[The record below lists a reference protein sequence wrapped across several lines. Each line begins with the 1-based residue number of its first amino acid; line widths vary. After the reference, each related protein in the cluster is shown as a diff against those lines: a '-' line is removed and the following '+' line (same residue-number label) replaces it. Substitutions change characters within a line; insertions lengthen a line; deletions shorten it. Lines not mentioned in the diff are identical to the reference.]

1 MLTLGVLVLA
11 RNVSRVTTA
20 FFVMTLTASVWLFC
34 FAFMYSTTDAATAL
48 FWAKAA
54 YLGVPLIAP
63 AVYQFTVEHLRI
75 AQKRRAAIWFAWIA
89 SAFFA
94 IIAIG
99 TDRLVTG
106 VAKFWWGFYPQYGLI
121 SIPYLAVFFGYLIAA
136 MIELAVAYRRTSGA
150 EAQRL
155 RLMLIGFGIAYLG
168 CVDYLAKY
176 GIAVYPFGYIPL
188 LAFLA
193 ILSQIIRKYDLV
205 TITPSFA
212 AREIIHTMAD
222 ALLVCNNEW
231 RIELANEAAEAL
243 LGYESGELVGLPI
256 TTVLADEKTN
266 PRVSQRFHERIF
278 VSRDGERIEVT
289 LSVTPLV
296 HQGVTAGA
304 VLIARDLR
312 ERKRTDRDLRKA
324 VSLLQSTLESTADGI
339 VVIGDDGT
347 IISYNR
353 RFVDMWR
360 IPIETIRRG
369 DDKAVLHCVLEQLT
383 DPAEFT
389 VNTLAANP
397 EAESFDVLNVKD
409 GRRFERY
416 SIGRRISGVAD
427 VRVWSFRD
435 VTERYHNE
443 TALRESEARFRLL
456 FEQNAAGVY
465 RAELGG
471 RILDCNDTFARMV
484 GCSPATLIG
493 RNTGDLY
500 ARPIEREELAL
511 ILQQAGTLQSV
522 EVELQNAEGKSVWVL
537 QNLVLLGEGESSVI
551 HATVVDISDRKRAE
565 EQIEF
570 HAYHDV
576 LTGLPNRKLFTDRLN
591 WSISRCRRSS
601 RALAVMF
608 LDLDHFKSINDSL
621 GHTAGDELLLEMARR
636 LKMCVRED
644 DTVARLGGDEFTIV
658 LSDLR
663 ESGDAI
669 VVAQKI
675 LTSIQQPVILGGMT
689 VDMTVSIGIA
699 LYPED
704 GIDAESLLKNADS
717 ALYRAKDAGRNA
729 YQLCTNEL
737 KEKALQQ
744 ISLER
749 ALRRALAEGE
759 LTLYYQPVVSLAS
772 GAVVGAEALLR
783 WIDPTRGVIMPGE
796 FIPFAED
803 SRLIVPIGEWVL
815 HSACKQMRMWH
826 DRGVGP
832 VRVAVNLS
840 ARQFQHHDLVNTVR
854 AVLRDT
860 RLDPSCLDLEVTE
873 TTAMHNAEV
882 TIEVVEALRALGVSI
897 SIDDF
902 GTGYSSLNYLKRFP
916 INAVKIDRSFV
927 QELATSEE
935 DAAIVSAVV
944 GIAHSLR
951 LRVIAEGVETHEQL
965 SMLIRKR
972 CDEVQGF
979 LFGRPM
985 PADSLTDFMSVS
997 TRIPVRSRILST

>member
-1 MLTLGVLVLA
+1 LSTFTFSSYAIPTAVTAALMLTIGVLVL
-11 RNVSRVTTA
+11 SRSLSRASVA
-20 FFVMTLTASVWLFC
+20 FFVMTLTASIWMISFT
-34 FAFMYSTTDAATAL
+34 AMYSTRDASIAL
-48 FWAKAA
+48 LCAKAA

-63 AVYQFTVEHLRI
+63 AVYQFTIEHLRL
-75 AQKRRAAIWFAWIA
+75 AQQRRAAIAFGWIA
-89 SAFFA
+89 SACFA
-94 IIAIG
+94 ALAIG
-99 TDRLVTG
+99 TNLLVTG
-106 VAKFWWGFYPQYGLI
+106 VRKFWWGFYPQYGLV
-121 SIPYLAVFFGYLIAA
+121 SIAYLLVFFGFLIAA
-136 MIELAVAYRRTSGA
+136 MAELAVAFRKSAGA
-150 EAQRL
+150 ERQRL
-155 RLMLIGFGIAYLG
+155 RLMLIAFGIAYLG

-176 GIAVYPFGYIPL
+176 GIAVYPFGYAAL
-188 LAFLA
+188 LAFLVV
-193 ILSQIIRKYDLV
+193 LGHVIRKYDLV

-231 RIELANEAAEAL
+231 RIELANESAEEL
-243 LGYESGELVGLPI
+243 LGYGTGELVGLPI
-256 TTVLADEKTN
+256 TAVLADQKDN

-278 VSRDGERIEVT
+278 VGRDGERIEVT
-289 LSVTPLV
+289 LSVAPLA
-296 HQGVTAGA
+296 HQGAAAGA

-339 VVIGDDGT
+339 VVIGDDGR

-353 RFVDMWR
+353 RFIDMWR
-360 IPIETIRRG
+360 IPIEVIRRG
-369 DDKAVLHCVLEQLT
+369 DDRAALDSITEQLMN
-383 DPAEFT
+383 PSEFT
-389 VNTLAANP
+389 VDTLSSNP

-443 TALRESEARFRLL
+443 AALRESEARFRLL

-465 RAELGG
+465 RADLAG

-484 GCSPATLIG
+484 GSTRPLLIG
-493 RNTGDLY
+493 RNSGDLY
-500 ARPIEREELAL
+500 ARTIERAELVS

-522 EVELQNAEGKSVWVL
+522 EVELQHADGRSVWVL
-537 QNLVLLGEGESSVI
+537 QNLVLLGEGESAI
-551 HATVVDISDRKRAE
+551 MHATVVDISDRKRAE

-591 WSISRCRRSS
+591 LSITRCRRSS

-636 LKMCVRED
+636 LKLCVRDD

-658 LSDLR
+658 LSDMR
-663 ESGDAI
+663 EANDATL
-669 VVAQKI
+669 VAQKI
-675 LTSIQQPVILGGMT
+675 LDAIKQPVAIGGMT
-689 VDMTVSIGIA
+689 VDVTASIGIA
-699 LYPED
+699 LYPDD
-704 GIDAESLLKNADS
+704 GAEAESLLKNADS

-737 KEKALQQ
+737 KERALQQ
-744 ISLER
+744 LSLER

-759 LTLYYQPVVSLAS
+759 LRLHYQPVVSLAS

-783 WIDPTRGVIMPGE
+783 WMDPVRGTIMPGE

-815 HSACKQMRMWH
+815 HSACKQMRDWH

-860 RLDPSCLDLEVTE
+860 KLAPSCLDLEVTE

-902 GTGYSSLNYLKRFP
+902 GTGYSSLSYLKRFP
-916 INAVKIDRSFV
+916 INAVKIDRAFV
-927 QELATSEE
+927 SDLPTSEE
-935 DAAIVSAVV
+935 DAAIVSAVI

-951 LRVIAEGVETHEQL
+951 KASRRTN
-965 SMLIRKR
+965 SSR
-972 CDEVQGF
+972 CSSANAATKCRASSSAVRC
-979 LFGRPM
+979 RP
-985 PADSLTDFMSVS
+985 
-997 TRIPVRSRILST
+997 TR

>member
-1 MLTLGVLVLA
+1 MSTLQFSPYAVPTALTAALMLTLGVMVLV
-11 RNVSRVTTA
+11 RNLSRVTLS
-20 FFVMTLTASVWLFC
+20 FFVMTLTAAVWLLC
-34 FAFMYSTTDAATAL
+34 FTVMYSTTDAAIAL
-48 FWAKAA
+48 FWAKVA

-75 AQKRRAAIWFAWIA
+75 AQKRRVAIWFAWIA
-89 SAFFA
+89 SAIFSVV
-94 IIAIG
+94 AIG

-106 VAKFWWGFYPQYGLI
+106 VTKFWWGFYPQYGLI
-121 SIPYLAVFFGYLIAA
+121 SIPYLIVFFGYLIAA
-136 MIELAVAYRRTSGA
+136 MVELAVAHRKAAGA
-150 EAQRL
+150 ERQRL
-155 RLMLIGFGIAYLG
+155 QLMLIGFGIAYIG

-176 GIAVYPFGYIPL
+176 GIAVYPFGYLPL

-193 ILSQIIRKYDLV
+193 ILERIIRKYDLV

-231 RIELANEAAEAL
+231 RIELANEAAEGL

-256 TTVLADEKTN
+256 TNVLADEKTN

-278 VSRDGERIEVT
+278 VSKDGERIEVT

-296 HQGVTAGA
+296 HQGATAGA

-339 VVIGDDGT
+339 VVIGDDGR

-360 IPIETIRRG
+360 ISPEVMRKG
-369 DDKAVLHCVLEQLT
+369 DDKGVLDCVLEQLT
-383 DPAEFT
+383 DAAEFR
-389 VNTLAANP
+389 VHALEANP

-465 RAELGG
+465 RAELSG
-471 RILDCNDTFARMV
+471 RILDSNETFARMV
-484 GCSPATLIG
+484 GYSPATLIG
-493 RNTGDLY
+493 RNVSELY
-500 ARPIEREELAL
+500 ARPVERDELSQ

-522 EVELQNAEGKSVWVL
+522 EVELQNASGKSVWVL
-537 QNLVLLGEGESSVI
+537 QNLVLLGDGESAII

-591 WSISRCRRSS
+591 WSISRSRRSS
-601 RALAVMF
+601 RSLAVMF

-636 LKMCVRED
+636 LKVCVRDD

-663 ESGDAI
+663 EPEDAI
-669 VVAQKI
+669 TVAQKI
-675 LTSIQQPVILGGMT
+675 LTSIQQPVSVGGTT
-689 VDMTVSIGIA
+689 VDISVSIGIA
-699 LYPED
+699 LYPQD
-704 GIDAESLLKNADS
+704 GTDAESLLKNADS

-737 KEKALQQ
+737 KERAVQQ
-744 ISLER
+744 LSLER

-759 LTLYYQPVVSLAS
+759 LTLHYQPVVSLAS

-815 HSACKQMRMWH
+815 HTACKQMRAWH

-854 AVLRDT
+854 NVLKDT
-860 RLDPSCLDLEVTE
+860 
-873 TTAMHNAEV
+873 
-882 TIEVVEALRALGVSI
+882 
-897 SIDDF
+897 
-902 GTGYSSLNYLKRFP
+902 
-916 INAVKIDRSFV
+916 
-927 QELATSEE
+927 
-935 DAAIVSAVV
+935 
-944 GIAHSLR
+944 
-951 LRVIAEGVETHEQL
+951 
-965 SMLIRKR
+965 
-972 CDEVQGF
+972 
-979 LFGRPM
+979 
-985 PADSLTDFMSVS
+985 
-997 TRIPVRSRILST
+997 